1 MHTHK
6 PLPPLPP
13 LPILKPAPRI
23 TAARPAVI
31 PLFRFDFKRRY
42 EGLYTN
48 RHDRFVLRDEHVAE
62 LKRISNE
69 SSRERPRLTP
79 SLSPSDIVNAALDF
93 AFEHPIAMARLG
105 RPDEFRDALAREVYR
120 KAYFH
125 FAFNDLLP

>member
-1 MHTHK
+1 M
-6 PLPPLPP
+6 PPLPP
-13 LPILKPAPRI
+13 LPVLKPALPS
-23 TAARPAVI
+23 TGHKPAVI

-48 RHDRFVLRDEHVAE
+48 RHDRFVLREEHVAE
-62 LKRISNE
+62 LKRISND
-69 SSRERPRLTP
+69 SSRERPRLMP